1 MVKVI
6 RGQKGSNDPTVTED
20 DFTISISRE
29 EFLEYFFEDLELPD
43 MVKKHLNSVVDFK
56 QRRAGFTNAGSP
68 NRLNVVKSYKNS
80 MSRKMATSIF
90 YDKKIKEI
98 KDKLKDTTLT
108 QDKIDEL
115 NKELK
120 KLINMKTSVNF
131 MEEIDLQYNN
141 YEQYPVPITSAVMF
155 CIMDVSASMGE
166 KGKRY
171 F

>member
-1 MVKVI
+1 
-6 RGQKGSNDPTVTED
+6 
-20 DFTISISRE
+20 
-29 EFLEYFFEDLELPD
+29 

-90 YDKKIKEI
+90 YDKKIKETE
-98 KDKLKDTTLT
+98 DKLKDTTLT
-108 QDKIDEL
+108 QDKVDEL
-115 NKELK
+115 IKELK

-155 CIMDVSASMGE
+155 CIKDVPASLGGE
-166 KGKRY
+166 GKENFERGLKGG
-171 F
+171 